1 MFPSSSNVLWFLSG
15 AFITFFY
22 VSSSVET
29 DNTIESTLP
38 PSRHASTQTETLLTN
53 YVVVEYV

>member
-15 AFITFFY
+15 AVIAFLY
-22 VSSSVET
+22 ASSSVET
-29 DNTIESTLP
+29 DNKVETVVA
-38 PSRHASTQTETLLTN
+38 SRHASTQTEAVLSN